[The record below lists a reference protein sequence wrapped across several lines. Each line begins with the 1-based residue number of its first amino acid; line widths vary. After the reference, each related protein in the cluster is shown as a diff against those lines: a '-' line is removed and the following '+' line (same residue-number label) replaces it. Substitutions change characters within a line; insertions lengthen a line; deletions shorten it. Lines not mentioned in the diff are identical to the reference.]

1 MNTQIKDLEKK
12 IEELQLRSDKLTE
25 LFSNDSSEINS
36 LKNDLAEVVKQLE
49 LIKKNSESKDD
60 DLKLTIEEAN
70 ELASLI
76 DSFISQKCFN
86 SSYFTHNDVDDVELT
101 INYDLEI
108 ELESATIDVENYF
121 IENFSFDKDSLLKF
135 CSEHGHGVFAGLSK
149 YITDGLFDIISE
161 ALDVEVKSVDTSV
174 TIRRFDDFELELDS
188 YKRLS
193 VYEVRVQG
201 DELEEHFFNE
211 FNFEESDL
219 QTLIYN
225 YFNLSEEE
233 EENSDEEE
241 QVIPC

>member
-49 LIKKNSESKDD
+49 LIKKNCESKDD
-60 DLKLTIEEAN
+60 DLKLTIAEAN

-86 SSYFTHNDVDDVELT
+86 SSYFTSYDADDVELT
-101 INYDLEI
+101 INYDLEV

-121 IENFSFDKDSLLKF
+121 IENFSFQKDSLLTF
-135 CSEHGHGVFAGLSK
+135 CSEYGHGVFAGLSK

-174 TIRRFDDFELELDS
+174 NIRRFDDFELELDS

-193 VYEVRVQG
+193 VNEVRVQG

-233 EENSDEEE
+233 EENSDEEA
-241 QVIPC
+241 